1 MSEVHVDLGLT
12 DKVALVTGGSGSM
25 GSAVCRCLGAEGA
38 RVAIAYHSGRKEAE
52 RLAAE
57 VCEGPG
63 DAVVV
68 HHDLEDPASI
78 EEGVRSVTDLWGGP
92 DILVASAWRQPPWAG
107 GPGPVDPSPPDVWE
121 QQLRVNLEGTSHCVQ
136 AVVPAM
142 RSRGWGRIVL
152 VSSGAAED
160 GGAGME
166 AYAGA
171 KAALHGFARSLSQSL
186 GAVVL
191 TNVVVP
197 GFLMTERN
205 RRNVPAPVLEH
216 WASLTPTGRLAT
228 AEEVAR
234 VAVFL
239 ASPANGSVNGA
250 AVRISGG
257 R

>member
-1 MSEVHVDLGLT
+1 MDLGLAG
-12 DKVALVTGGSGSM
+12 KVALVTGGSGSV
-25 GSAVCRCLGAEGA
+25 GSAVCRCLGSEGA

-52 RLAAE
+52 QLAAE

-63 DAVVV
+63 QALLL

-78 EEGVRSVTDLWGGP
+78 RAGVQSVTERWGGP
-92 DILVASAWRQPPWAG
+92 EILVACAWVQPPWAG
-107 GPGPVDPSPPDVWE
+107 GPGPVDPSPPQVWQ

-136 AVVPAM
+136 AALPAM

-152 VSSGAAED
+152 ISSGAAED
-160 GGAGME
+160 GSAGME

-186 GAVVL
+186 GAVIL

-205 RRNVPAPVLEH
+205 RLNVPAPVLDH

-250 AVRISGG
+250 AVRITGG